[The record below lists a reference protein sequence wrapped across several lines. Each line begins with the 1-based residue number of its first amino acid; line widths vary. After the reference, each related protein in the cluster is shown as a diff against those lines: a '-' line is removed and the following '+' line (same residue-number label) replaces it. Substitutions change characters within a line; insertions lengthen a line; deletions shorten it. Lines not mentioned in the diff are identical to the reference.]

1 MTYAFDPELAAAVT
15 FLPDVDLT
23 EIAAVRSTLDEMIS
37 SLVTPDLAGL
47 DVTDELLPASD
58 GHEVSVRVFRPESS
72 NGVPALLYI
81 HGGGFVV
88 GGVDTEAAGSAVLA
102 RELGVVVV
110 SVEYR
115 LAPEHPYPAAVDDC
129 MTALCWMHDQAGG
142 LGIDSTRIGVLGQSA
157 GGGLAA
163 AVALRARDEGGPPL
177 CFQFLGI
184 PELDDRLDT
193 PSMRRFVDTPMWNR
207 PSAVLSWQYYLDG
220 LEGDIPCYAAP
231 ARAEDLAGLPT
242 AYVSAMEFDPLRD
255 EAIVYA
261 SRMLQAGVSVELH
274 VYPGTFHG
282 SSAIPHAAVSQRIH
296 SEMFEAVRRGLG
308 LGVTNS

>member
-1 MTYAFDPELAAAVT
+1 VTYAFDPELAVAVP
-15 FLPDVDLT
+15 FLPEVDLT
-23 EIAAVRSTLDEMIS
+23 EIAGVRTTLDEMIS
-37 SLVTPDLAGL
+37 SLVTPDLTGL
-47 DVTDELLPASD
+47 DVIDRQLPAAD
-58 GHEVSVRVFRPESS
+58 GREVSVRVFRPERS

-88 GGVDTEAAGSAVLA
+88 GGVETEAAGSAALA
-102 RELGVVVV
+102 RELSIIVV

-115 LAPEHPYPAAVDDC
+115 LAPEHPYPAGLDDC
-129 MTALCWMHDQAGG
+129 MTALRWMHDQARE

-207 PSAVLSWQYYLDG
+207 ASAVLSWQYYLGG
-220 LEGDIPCYAAP
+220 LEGEIPCYAAP
-231 ARAEDLAGLPT
+231 ARAEDLGGLPT
-242 AYVSAMEFDPLRD
+242 AYISAMEFDPLRD

-282 SSAIPHAAVSQRIH
+282 SNAIPHAAVSQRIQ
-296 SEMFEAVRRGLG
+296 SEMFDVVRRGLG
-308 LGVTNS
+308 LRAAVS